1 MSPEKHPLPLNV
13 CSSPEELVR
22 QLRTLPPV
30 PKVLVKLQPML
41 ADLNTDVADLAA
53 LIRLERALAARIL
66 QVANS
71 AYVGLGSRTRS
82 IEEAV
87 GRLGFREVRRLVSLV
102 IGLQILEKPLP
113 AYGLDARDLWSQSIA
128 CGLAAEELAKITDE
142 DVNAAYLLGLL
153 HSVGMVVVNAW
164 AGMVA
169 QGRRLVSAG
178 YPDDYTDSERSLLG
192 FTSADTGAALLS
204 RWDFPPSVVEPVRAQ
219 YQPVL
224 AASHGR
230 LAHLLLVARYLR
242 SAACSESLPACLP
255 DPKSLSAL
263 SISEETLLRLV
274 PVVKERLA
282 EISKLL
288 SSE

>member
-1 MSPEKHPLPLNV
+1 MSSEKNPLPLNV

-30 PKVLVKLQPML
+30 PKVLVRLQPML
-41 ADLNTDVADLAA
+41 ADLNTNVSELASV
-53 LIRLERALAARIL
+53 IRLERALAARIL

-71 AYVGLGSRTRS
+71 AYVGLGTRTRS

-102 IGLQILEKPLP
+102 ISMQILEKPLP
-113 AYGLDARDLWSQSIA
+113 AYGLDAHALWQQSIA
-128 CGLAAEELAKITDE
+128 CGLAAEELAKLSDE
-142 DVNAAYLLGLL
+142 DPNAAYLLGLL

-164 AGMVA
+164 ASLVA
-169 QGRRLVSAG
+169 QGRRLASTG
-178 YPDDYTDSERSLLG
+178 YPDDYTEAERSLLG

-230 LAHLLLVARYLR
+230 LAHLLLISRYLR
-242 SAACSESLPACLP
+242 SAVCEETPPSLLP
-255 DPKSLSAL
+255 DSKSLAAL
-263 SISEETLLRLV
+263 GLSEATLLELV
-274 PVVKERLA
+274 PVVRERLA
-282 EISKLL
+282 EASKVF
-288 SSE
+288 SPN